1 MSEDE
6 GTDPAVEDVP
16 PEEDLEEE
24 PSPETEGSP
33 DDGPETSED
42 VQEVLDRVTG
52 YDDELAR
59 EVNAIVETAQ
69 DLHGTT
75 NAQREELEDLRER
88 IDEQAETI
96 GDLQEQLDERER
108 RLVDRESD
116 LEDASERIEELESAL
131 KRKQAD
137 FQNYKKRA
145 KKRQE
150 QLKERATEELVT
162 RLVGVRD
169 DLKRALEEESDDVE
183 TLREG
188 LEMTLRE
195 FDRLLDDENVEEID
209 PEPGTETDPQ
219 RHEVMMTVDSAL
231 PERTVEDVYRP
242 GYEMAGKVI
251 QEAQVTVSN
260 GELEGEDGTDD
271 VVDPDDGVADSPET
285 VEGESDA
292 TDGKP
297 DDDTEAIELGGE
309 VTPDGDADSS
319 DGVDEGESEAVVSDG
334 DTADDD
340 PEAADGDD
348 EPEAA
353 DGDGEPEAAGGDDMS
368 DRPA

>member
-59 EVNAIVETAQ
+59 EVNSIVETAQ
-69 DLHGTT
+69 DLHGTA

-96 GDLQEQLDERER
+96 GDLRDRLDERER
-108 RLVDRESD
+108 RLADRESD
-116 LEDASERIEELESAL
+116 LEDANERVTELEGAL

-145 KKRQE
+145 KKRHE
-150 QLKERATEELVT
+150 QLKERATEDLVS

-169 DLKRALEEESDDVE
+169 NLRRALEEETDDVE

-188 LEMTLRE
+188 LEMTVRE

-209 PEPGTETDPQ
+209 PEPGTDVDPQ
-219 RHEVMMTVDSAL
+219 RHEVMMTVDSSR
-231 PERTVEDVYRP
+231 PEGTIEEVYRP
-242 GYEMAGKVI
+242 GYEMAGKII

-260 GELEGEDGTDD
+260 GELESEDLEDAGRDDGTEAETGD
-271 VVDPDDGVADSPET
+271 VVDVGDGEEDPAETTEEGSDEADEEPA
-285 VEGESDA
+285 GDA
-292 TDGKP
+292 
-297 DDDTEAIELGGE
+297 EAIELGGE
-309 VTPDGDADSS
+309 VTADSGEASADDGGS
-319 DGVDEGESEAVVSDG
+319 DGSGSDDGGSDGSGSDDGGSDGSESDVSDR
-334 DTADDD
+334 TA
-340 PEAADGDD
+340 
-348 EPEAA
+348 
-353 DGDGEPEAAGGDDMS
+353 
-368 DRPA
+368 